1 LRGKIIDA
9 KQKAIT
15 AARIADSMKA
25 GEITVLDLHTIW
37 DVTEY
42 VVICTVESA
51 RQLRAVWQE
60 IRHRFKDS
68 GILPLGEETES
79 TKWVLVDYN
88 EVVVHIFI
96 DEAREFYDL
105 ELLWGDA
112 PRVEWAPEQDET
124 EE

>member
-25 GEITVLDLHTIW
+25 SEITVLDLHTIW

-79 TKWVLVDYN
+79 SKWVLVDYN

-112 PRVEWAPEQDET
+112 PRVEWASDQDKAEQ
-124 EE
+124 

>member
-9 KQKAIT
+9 RQKAIT

-25 GEITVLDLHTIW
+25 SEITVLDLHTIW

-42 VVICTVESA
+42 VVIGTVESA

-60 IRHRFKDS
+60 IRHRFKEN

-79 TKWVLVDYN
+79 SKWVLVDYN
-88 EVVVHIFI
+88 DVVVHIFI

-112 PRVEWAPEQDET
+112 PRVEWTSDQDET
-124 EE
+124 EK

>member
-1 LRGKIIDA
+1 
-9 KQKAIT
+9 
-15 AARIADSMKA
+15 MKA
-25 GEITVLDLHTIW
+25 SEITVLDLHTIW

-42 VVICTVESA
+42 VVIGTVESA

-60 IRHRFKDS
+60 IRHRFKEN

-79 TKWVLVDYN
+79 SKWVLVDYN
-88 EVVVHIFI
+88 DVVVHIFI

-112 PRVEWAPEQDET
+112 PRVEWTSDQDET
-124 EE
+124 EK